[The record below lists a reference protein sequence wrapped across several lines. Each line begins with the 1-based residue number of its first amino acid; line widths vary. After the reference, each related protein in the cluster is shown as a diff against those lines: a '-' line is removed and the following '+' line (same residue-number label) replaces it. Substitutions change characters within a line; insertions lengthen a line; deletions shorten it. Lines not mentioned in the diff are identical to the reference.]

1 MLNNLPTLQGISQKL
16 ESDISRIDA
25 DMKGVKSNERY
36 ATNESERQYRLDKLA
51 EEREKTLIDAEERYQ
66 TELQA
71 VELSLAEQAF
81 SAMEATD
88 AELEQAQQTLAAI
101 KTQSLTTGDP
111 VGTASL
117 LAIKAELMTDAEK
130 VLLSSNMAEIEESL
144 ATKVTGRSMSDFTEQ
159 MNAVKQAARNTK
171 QAKSVAEQ
179 MDALQ
184 QVKRGASSVRRKYD
198 ARDKALNRKQG
209 GNVTPFDKDFY
220 EKHIKRSAK

>member
-16 ESDISRIDA
+16 ERDITRIDA
-25 DMKGVKSNERY
+25 DMKDVKTNERY
-36 ATNESERQYRLDKLA
+36 ETNEAERQYQLDKLTD
-51 EEREKTLIDAEERYQ
+51 EKEQTLADAEDNYQ
-66 TELQA
+66 TEMQA
-71 VELSLAEQAF
+71 IELSLAEQAF
-81 SAMEATD
+81 SAKEATD

-130 VLLSSNMAEIEESL
+130 VLLSSNIADIEESL
-144 ATKVTGRSMSDFTEQ
+144 STKVTGRNMSDFTEQ
-159 MNAVKQAARNTK
+159 MNAVKQAAINTK

-198 ARDKALNRKQG
+198 AIDAAFNRKQG
-209 GNVTPFDKDFY
+209 DNVTPFDRDFY
-220 EKHIKRSAK
+220 EKYIKRSAK